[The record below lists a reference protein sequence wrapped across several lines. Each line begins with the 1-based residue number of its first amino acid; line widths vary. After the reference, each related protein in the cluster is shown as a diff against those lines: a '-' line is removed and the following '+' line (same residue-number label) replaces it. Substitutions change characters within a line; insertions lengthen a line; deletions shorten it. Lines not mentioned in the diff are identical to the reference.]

1 VLVKRAILMLTGL
14 MLAAAPPAVAQSK
27 ATMQQLN
34 DRWADAFNKG
44 DAPAVAAMY
53 AADAY
58 VLPAGAEMVKGRP
71 AIEAM
76 WRQNMQQIGN
86 VKCTTIDVKP
96 LGSSAAGEIG
106 TCTFKTKA
114 QPPQDGALKYAVV
127 WRKEGR
133 PVEASARHLELGQ
146 IAAARFVA

>member
-1 VLVKRAILMLTGL
+1 MLVKRAILVLTGL
-14 MLAAAPPAVAQSK
+14 MLAVAPPAVAQSK

-34 DRWADAFNKG
+34 DRWAEAVNKG
-44 DAPAVAAMY
+44 DANAVAAMY
-53 AADAY
+53 TADAY

-76 WRQNMQQIGN
+76 WRQNMQQIDN

-106 TCTFKTKA
+106 RCTFKTKV

-127 WRKEGR
+127 SRKEGR
-133 PVEASARHLELGQ
+133 QWKLLQDIWTSDH
-146 IAAARFVA
+146 

>member
-1 VLVKRAILMLTGL
+1 VKRAILVLTFL
-14 MLAAAPPAVAQSK
+14 MLAAAPALAQSK

-44 DAPAVAAMY
+44 DAAAVAAMY
-53 AADAY
+53 TADAY
-58 VLPAGAEMVKGRP
+58 VLPAGAEMIKGRP

-127 WRKEGR
+127 WRKEG
-133 PVEASARHLELGQ
+133 GQ
-146 IAAARFVA
+146 WKLLHDIWNSDK